1 MFDNISTTNFQK
13 MCHCNI
19 KRLLFNSILLTFI
32 RCKGILFLL
41 LYWILRDLLVYFIFY
56 NVINCELKTYLKDR
70 TSTLGSFLTR
80 ETSCNSLPLKWLHNC
95 LHNGYIVTIK
105 SLEKLNT
112 KVYILSSVIV
122 SSSCLMVWVQQKQK
136 IQSLRSMGFCAT
148 LLWLSASGRV
158 MKPQAQSIQW
168 SLPINS

>member
-1 MFDNISTTNFQK
+1 

-19 KRLLFNSILLTFI
+19 KRLLFNTIFLTFI
-32 RCKGILFLL
+32 HCKGILFLS
-41 LYWILRDLLVYFIFY
+41 LYWTLRDLLVYFIFY

-112 KVYILSSVIV
+112 QGLHSKFSYCFIFMPHGVGSTEAENTKSTLN
-122 SSSCLMVWVQQKQK
+122 
-136 IQSLRSMGFCAT
+136 GFCAT

-158 MKPQAQSIQW
+158 LKPQAQSIQW
-168 SLPINS
+168 SLSIYS